1 MSDTNIMF
9 LGTTACIF
17 DKNDD
22 DPCFLIN
29 KKYLF
34 DTGFALVNNLVNN
47 DVEPLDIKY
56 LFFTHMHHDHYISLP
71 AFLFYY
77 IQKGGNLSE
86 LKIIGPANDVR
97 RIVKKAMDFLEFK
110 KPESEWVQVIEL
122 EPDETYE
129 TEDMIFETCNSV
141 HGVQGLCYR
150 ITDKNTKAVICA
162 TGDTQLNANLNT
174 FFKGC
179 DLLVHEISLGFEEN
193 PLVRHGHSTVYEAV
207 DLANDV
213 GAKQLFFVHNSRKI
227 SEDVIKYA
235 DAKFKGKVALWP
247 EIGVYY
253 KVKNGM

>member
-97 RIVKKAMDFLEFK
+97 RIVKKAMDFLF
-110 KPESEWVQVIEL
+110 IL
-122 EPDETYE
+122 FTYYP
-129 TEDMIFETCNSV
+129 N
-141 HGVQGLCYR
+141 
-150 ITDKNTKAVICA
+150 
-162 TGDTQLNANLNT
+162 
-174 FFKGC
+174 
-179 DLLVHEISLGFEEN
+179 
-193 PLVRHGHSTVYEAV
+193 
-207 DLANDV
+207 
-213 GAKQLFFVHNSRKI
+213 
-227 SEDVIKYA
+227 
-235 DAKFKGKVALWP
+235 
-247 EIGVYY
+247 
-253 KVKNGM
+253 

>member
-1 MSDTNIMF
+1 MEETNIMF

-47 DVEPLDIKY
+47 DIDPLSVKY

-71 AFLFYY
+71 SFLFYY
-77 IQKGGNLSE
+77 IQKGGNLEE
-86 LKIIGPANDVR
+86 LKIIGPAKDVK
-97 RIVKKAMDFLEFK
+97 RIVKKAMDFIETK
-110 KPESEWVQVIEL
+110 KPENEWAKVIEL
-122 EPDETYE
+122 EPGETYE
-129 TEDMIFETCNSV
+129 TEDMVFETCESI

-150 ITDKNTKAVICA
+150 MTDKNTKSVICA
-162 TGDTQLNANLNT
+162 TGDTQINSRLNT

-193 PLVRHGHSTVYEAV
+193 PTVRHGHSTVYEAV
-207 DLANDV
+207 ELANDV
-213 GAKQLFFVHNSRKI
+213 GAKNLFFIHNSRSI
-227 SEDVIKYA
+227 EEDVMRYA
-235 DAKFKGKVALWP
+235 KTNFKGETALWP
-247 EIGVYY
+247 EVGTYY
-253 KVKNGM
+253 TIKKGI